1 MDAFLKDLIYYF
13 DVGGY
18 VMLALAFLT
27 LLLWF
32 SLGYRLSAV
41 RRGSPK
47 SVRNLAEYYL
57 QRTNSQS
64 NNTSSLVKGSKPSG
78 LIPEAVWIGVQLK
91 SRHSRHLRHHLNDA
105 FSVYPM
111 RMRRYSVLIKTI
123 VASAP
128 LLGLLGTVTGMIET
142 FDALTDMALFSQSG
156 GIAGGISQAMLTTQ
170 LGLIVAIPGLLC
182 SRYIDRK
189 EQVINIELAQLK
201 DILCSADYDDPNY
214 FNRK

>member
-41 RRGSPK
+41 RRGSDK

-57 QRTNSQS
+57 QRKNQNQT
-64 NNTSSLVKGSKPSG
+64 KGKRPSG
-78 LIPEAVWIGVQLK
+78 LMPEAVWIGVQLK
-91 SRHSRHLRHHLNDA
+91 ERHARHLRHHLNDA

-214 FNRK
+214 FDHKR

>member
-1 MDAFLKDLIYYF
+1 MDAFLKDLIYYI

-32 SLGYRLSAV
+32 ALGYRLSAV
-41 RRGSPK
+41 RRGSTK

-57 QRTNSQS
+57 QKKNK
-64 NNTSSLVKGSKPSG
+64 SSFVKEKRPSG

-91 SRHSRHLRHHLNDA
+91 AKHGHHLRHHLNDA
-105 FSVYPM
+105 FGVYPM

-142 FDALTDMALFSQSG
+142 FDALTDMAFFSQSG

-201 DILCSADYDDPNY
+201 DILCSADYDDPSY
-214 FNRK
+214 FDRK

>member
-1 MDAFLKDLIYYF
+1 MDEFLKDLVYYF
-13 DVGGY
+13 GVGGY

-27 LLLWF
+27 LLLWY

-41 RRGSPK
+41 RRGSAQ
-47 SVRNLAEYYL
+47 SVRNLAEKYL
-57 QRTNSQS
+57 QNQNGA
-64 NNTSSLVKGSKPSG
+64 NNAIDTRPSG
-78 LIPEAVWIGVQLK
+78 LIPEAVWIGVKLK
-91 SRHSRHLRHHLNDA
+91 VRHPNHLRAHLNDA
-105 FSVYPM
+105 YSIYPE

-189 EQVINIELAQLK
+189 EQVINIELAQLT
-201 DILCSADYDDPNY
+201 DILCSADYDDPHY
-214 FNRK
+214 FDRK